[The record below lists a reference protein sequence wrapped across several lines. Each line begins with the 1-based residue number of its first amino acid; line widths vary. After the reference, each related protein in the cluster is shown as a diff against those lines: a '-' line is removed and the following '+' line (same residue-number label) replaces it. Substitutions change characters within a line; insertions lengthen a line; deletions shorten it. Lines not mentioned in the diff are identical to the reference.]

1 MKRIERKTILD
12 HISSDYV
19 EGWGSLSGKE
29 RTVVYVEGWED
40 IAFWRSIFDDF
51 ETPGSRKYEV
61 MTPSRNDLAKGK
73 KVVLGFV
80 DRAGKNLIL
89 CVDSD
94 FDYLFGEQTCQSRT
108 VNNSPFVVQTY
119 TYAIENLL
127 CLPSSLGSLATKITK
142 NDTPVFDFEEF
153 FKRYSTTIYQ
163 LFLWYIYASRIDRP
177 NLFTLS
183 EFRNMVRINY
193 IVVEDNG
200 ESTIEWLEKRITF
213 RLNQLR
219 KKHTTYI
226 NDIKEFEKT
235 LISKG
240 VKPDLTHLFMQGHTL
255 LDNVVKIVMQSVCNY
270 LRQNS
275 VSKINAS
282 RSEPLTKRNEMGAY
296 NNSLR
301 DIDSVI
307 ADNVLYKR
315 TEHYEKIKSK
325 IITITRLN

>member
-12 HISSDYV
+12 HINSDYV
-19 EGWGSLSGKE
+19 EGWGSLNGKG
-29 RTVVYVEGWED
+29 RVVVYVEGWED
-40 IAFWRSIFDDF
+40 IAFWRSIFDDL
-51 ETPGSRKYEV
+51 ETPGQRKYEV

-73 KVVLGFV
+73 KVVLGFA

-94 FDYLFGEQTCQSRT
+94 FDYLFGDLTYQSRT
-108 VNNSPFVVQTY
+108 VNNNPYVVQTY

-153 FKRYSTTIYQ
+153 FRRYSITIYP

-177 NLFTLS
+177 NIFTLS
-183 EFRNMVRINY
+183 EFRNAVRINY
-193 IVVEDNG
+193 IMVDDNG
-200 ESTIEWLEKRITF
+200 ESTIEWLEKHTTY

-219 KKHTTYI
+219 KRHVAYI
-226 NDIKEFEKT
+226 KDIKEFEKT
-235 LISKG
+235 LIEKG
-240 VKPDLTHLFMQGHTL
+240 VRPELTHLFMQGHTL
-255 LDNVVKIVMQSVCNY
+255 LDNIVKIVMQSVCNY

-275 VSKINAS
+275 VNKIHTS

-296 NNSLR
+296 NNALR

-315 TEHYEKIKSK
+315 TEQYEKIKSK
-325 IITITRLN
+325 IITITG